1 MQLKQ
6 RKRINNNVEKFDTG
20 VEQLNPT
27 GGGQINFAQMETD
40 KYLSDVLKQAQKG
53 IPSHLL
59 PKSTYTPKSKL
70 NFSNAGTMI
79 SQGIQFAQDIGTSF
93 GDVSNENEL
102 MGDAGSTY
110 AQGSGFGYQKQNAIN
125 EQEQYNKLRKENT
138 ANTLST
144 AASGAALGATIGSVV
159 PGIGT
164 AIGAVGGALIGGT
177 VGWLGGDSRKR
188 KLRQRM
194 FNAQQQVV
202 RNNNYYQSSAH
213 SDYLQ
218 KNYLQKHGNTQDD
231 MLYQADRGKD
241 LRQFITI

>member
-6 RKRINNNVEKFDTG
+6 RKRINNNVEKFDDG

-27 GGGQINFAQMETD
+27 NGGQINFGQMTIDE
-40 KYLSDVLKQAQKG
+40 YLSNQMKQAQKG
-53 IPSHLL
+53 IHI
-59 PKSTYTPKSKL
+59 KPKSKL
-70 NFSNAGTMI
+70 NFENAETMI
-79 SQGIQFAQDIGTSF
+79 SQGIQFAQDVGASF
-93 GDVSNENEL
+93 GNVSNENEL

-144 AASGAALGATIGSVV
+144 AASGATLGATIGSVV

-213 SDYLQ
+213 SGYLQ
-218 KNYLQKHGNTQDD
+218 KNYLQRYGNTQDD
-231 MLYQADRGKD
+231 ILYQANRGKD

>member
-6 RKRINNNVEKFDTG
+6 RKRINNNVEKFDAG
-20 VEQLNPT
+20 IEQLNPI
-27 GGGQINFAQMETD
+27 GGGQINFGQMAIDE
-40 KYLSDVLKQAQKG
+40 YLSDLMKQAQKG
-53 IPSHLL
+53 I
-59 PKSTYTPKSKL
+59 YIEPKSKQ
-70 NFSNAGTMI
+70 NFGNTGTMI
-79 SQGIQFAQDIGTSF
+79 SQGVQFAQGIRASF
-93 GDVSNENEL
+93 GDVANEKEL
-102 MGDAGSTY
+102 MSDAGSTY
-110 AQGSGFGYQKQNAIN
+110 SQGSGFGYQKQNAIN

-159 PGIGT
+159 PGVGT

-177 VGWLGGDSRKR
+177 AGWLGGDSRKR
-188 KLRQRM
+188 RLRQRI
-194 FNAQQQVV
+194 FDAQQQIV

-218 KNYLQKHGNTQDD
+218 KNYLQKYGNIQDD
-231 MLYQADRGKD
+231 TLYQANRGKD